1 MRILLIHAEK
11 FWWKVTR
18 PVRIPVRDE
27 LTEENREGSGENV
40 LVAFTCIESID
51 EENIEEKCKKAVES
65 IIEVSSRIGIKNII
79 VYPYAHL
86 SNQLGDLNITI
97 RALRMI
103 ILGLSEKGLNIKQ
116 SPFGYYKEFMLHC
129 KGHPLAEALRVI

>member
-11 FWWKVTR
+11 FWWKVTK
-18 PVRIPVRDE
+18 PVRIPIRDE
-27 LTEENREGSGENV
+27 LTNENREGEEENV

-51 EENIEEKCKKAVES
+51 EERIEEKCLKAVES
-65 IIEVSSRIGIKNII
+65 IMEVSSRIGVRKVV

-86 SNQLGDLNITI
+86 SNQLGNLEVTVK
-97 RALRMI
+97 ALRMI
-103 ILGLSEKGLNIKQ
+103 TQNLMDKGYQVKQ

-129 KGHPLAEALRVI
+129 KGHPLSESLRVI